1 MNKQVGGA
9 MEVIRTEGLR
19 KEFTTGFLRKKSVAV
34 ESLNLSVADGEIF
47 GFLGP
52 NGAGKTTTIKMLL
65 GLIYPTAGN
74 AWMLGEPIAHVE
86 MRKNIGFLP
95 EQPYFYDYLTAE
107 EFLSFY
113 GGLFD
118 IRQSA
123 LTPKIKELLTLVGL
137 EGKEKVQ
144 LRKFSKGMLQRIG
157 IAQALINDPKLVI
170 LDEPMSGLDPIGRK
184 EIRDIIIHLKEKG
197 KTVFF
202 SSHILPDVE
211 MICDRVGIIGK
222 GKLLKTGRVEE
233 LISSMGTKSLELTIE
248 GVNGSLLQE
257 LKKTAE
263 KVVESGRKCL
273 LSFKLEEEARRAVEK
288 VVAAGGRIDSLTHQ
302 KVSLEEYFVKQIGE
316 KENV

>member
-1 MNKQVGGA
+1 

-19 KEFTTGFLRKKSVAV
+19 KEFTTGFMRKKSVAV
-34 ESLNLSVADGEIF
+34 ESLDLAVAEGEIF

-65 GLIYPTAGN
+65 GLIYPTSGN
-74 AWMLGEPIAHVE
+74 AWMLGEPITHVE

-118 IRQSA
+118 LKQST
-123 LTPKIKELLTLVGL
+123 LKPKIKELLSLVGL

-184 EIRDIIIHLKEKG
+184 EVRDIIIHLKEKG

-222 GKLLKTGRVEE
+222 GKLLKTGKVDD
-233 LISSMGTKSLELTIE
+233 LIHSMSTKSVEMMVE
-248 GVNGSLLQE
+248 GISEPVLKSLKIKVQKMVASGNKFLLVFEKDEDVQNGIKEMTL
-257 LKKTAE
+257 
-263 KVVESGRKCL
+263 SGGKIR
-273 LSFKLEEEARRAVEK
+273 S
-288 VVAAGGRIDSLTHQ
+288 ITQQ
-302 KVSLEEYFVKQIGE
+302 KMSLEEYFVKQIEEGSHA
-316 KENV
+316 

>member
-1 MNKQVGGA
+1 
-9 MEVIRTEGLR
+9 MEIIKIEGLR

-34 ESLNLSVADGEIF
+34 ESLNLSVEEGEIF

-65 GLIYPTAGN
+65 GLIYPTGGN
-74 AWMLGEPIAHVE
+74 AWMFGQPVSNVR
-86 MRKNIGFLP
+86 MRRNVGFLP

-123 LTPKIKELLTLVGL
+123 LTPKIKELLSLVGL
-137 EGKEKVQ
+137 EGKDKVQ

-157 IAQALINDPKLVI
+157 IAQALINDPKLII

-184 EIRDIIIHLKEKG
+184 EIRDIIMHLKEKG

-222 GKLLKTGRVEE
+222 GKLLKTGKVDD
-233 LISSMGTKSLELTIE
+233 LIHSMTTKSVEMMIE
-248 GVNGSLLQE
+248 GISETV
-257 LKKTAE
+257 LKNLKT
-263 KVVESGRKCL
+263 KVL
-273 LSFKLEEEARRAVEK
+273 K
-288 VVAAGGRIDSLTHQ
+288 VVASGNKFLLVFEKDEDVQNGIKEMTLNGGKIRSITQQ
-302 KVSLEEYFVKQIGE
+302 KMSLEEYFVKQIEEGSHA
-316 KENV
+316 

>member
-1 MNKQVGGA
+1 LQ
-9 MEVIRTEGLR
+9 VIRTEGLR
-19 KEFTTGFLRKKSVAV
+19 KEFTTGFFRKKSVAV
-34 ESLNLSVADGEIF
+34 ENLNLSVEEGEIF

-65 GLIYPTAGN
+65 GLIYPTSGN
-74 AWMLGEPIAHVE
+74 AWMLGEPVSHVE

-107 EFLSFY
+107 EFLLFY

-118 IRQSA
+118 IRQLT
-123 LTPKIKELLTLVGL
+123 LTPKIKELLSLVGL
-137 EGKEKVQ
+137 EGKEKIQ

-197 KTVFF
+197 KTIFF

-211 MICDRVGIIGK
+211 MICDRIGIIGK
-222 GKLLKTGRVEE
+222 GQLIKTGKVDD
-233 LISSMGTKSLELTIE
+233 LIHSMGTQSIEVTVE
-248 GVNGSLLQE
+248 GVSGNVLAKLEAQGSRVQQALTSGNRSLLVF
-257 LKKTAE
+257 E
-263 KVVESGRKCL
+263 KEDDVQRGIKMIM
-273 LSFKLEEEARRAVEK
+273 AD
-288 VVAAGGRIDSLTHQ
+288 GGKIISVTHQ
-302 KVSLEEYFVKQIGE
+302 KMSLEDYFVKQIGE
-316 KENV
+316 QSHD

>member
-1 MNKQVGGA
+1 
-9 MEVIRTEGLR
+9 MEVIKTEGLR

-34 ESLNLSVADGEIF
+34 ESLDLAVAEGEIF

-74 AWMLGEPIAHVE
+74 AWMLGEPISNVE

-118 IRQSA
+118 VKQSTVA
-123 LTPKIKELLTLVGL
+123 LKIMELLPLVGL

-222 GKLLKTGRVEE
+222 GKLLKTGKVDD
-233 LISSMGTKSLELTIE
+233 LIHSMATKSIEMMIE
-248 GVNGSLLQE
+248 GISENVLRKLEAQSSRLQKVATSGNKSLLIF
-257 LKKTAE
+257 E
-263 KVVESGRKCL
+263 K
-273 LSFKLEEEARRAVEK
+273 EEEVQNGIR
-288 VVAAGGRIDSLTHQ
+288 VVMENGGKIISITQQ
-302 KVSLEEYFVKQIGE
+302 KMSLEEYFVKQIE
-316 KENV
+316 EESNA

>member
-1 MNKQVGGA
+1 MK
-9 MEVIRTEGLR
+9 EVVKIEGLR
-19 KEFTTGFLRKKSVAV
+19 KEFTTGFFRKKSVAV
-34 ESLNLSVADGEIF
+34 EKLDLSVSEGEIF

-74 AWMLGEPIAHVE
+74 AWMLGEPISNVE

-113 GGLFD
+113 GGLFY
-118 IRQSA
+118 IQSA
-123 LTPKIKELLTLVGL
+123 ALNPKIRELLSLVGL
-137 EGKEKVQ
+137 EGREKTQ

-157 IAQALINDPKLVI
+157 IAQALINDPKLII

-184 EIRDIIIHLKEKG
+184 EVREIILHLKEKG
-197 KTVFF
+197 KAIFF

-211 MICDRVGIIGK
+211 MICDRIGIIGN

-233 LISSMGTKSLELTIE
+233 LISATGTKSLELTVE
-248 GVNGSLLQE
+248 GVNGALLQE
-257 LKKTAE
+257 LKSSAKN
-263 KVVESGRKCL
+263 VVESGRKCL
-273 LSFKLEEEARRAVEK
+273 LSFEMEEEVRNAVEK
-288 VVAAGGRIDSLTHQ
+288 VVAAGGKIDSLTHQ
-302 KVSLEEYFVKQIGE
+302 KMSLEEYFVKQ
-316 KENV
+316 

>member
-1 MNKQVGGA
+1 MN
-9 MEVIRTEGLR
+9 EVIKTEGLR
-19 KEFTTGFLRKKSVAV
+19 KEFTTGFFRKKSVAV
-34 ESLNLSVADGEIF
+34 ENLDLSVSEGEIF

-52 NGAGKTTTIKMLL
+52 NGSGKTTTIKMLL
-65 GLIYPTAGN
+65 GLIYPSAGN
-74 AWMLGEPIAHVE
+74 AWMLGEPIPNVQ

-123 LTPKIKELLTLVGL
+123 LNLKMKELLSLVGL
-137 EGKEKVQ
+137 EGKEKIQ

-222 GKLLKTGRVEE
+222 GKILKTGKVDD
-233 LISSMGTKSLELTIE
+233 LIHSMATKSVEMMVEGLNEKVLRKLEAQSSKLPKVATS
-248 GVNGSLLQE
+248 GNKSLLMFE
-257 LKKTAE
+257 KEAE
-263 KVVESGRKCL
+263 VQNGIRTVMEN
-273 LSFKLEEEARRAVEK
+273 
-288 VVAAGGRIDSLTHQ
+288 GGKIISITQQ
-302 KVSLEEYFVKQIGE
+302 KMSLEEYFVKQIEEGSHA
-316 KENV
+316 

>member
-1 MNKQVGGA
+1 MIK
-9 MEVIRTEGLR
+9 IEGLR
-19 KEFTTGFLRKKSVAV
+19 KEFTTGFLRKRSVAV
-34 ESLNLSVADGEIF
+34 ESLNLSVEEGEIF

-65 GLIYPTAGN
+65 GLIYPTGGN
-74 AWMLGEPIAHVE
+74 AWMFGQPVSNVQ
-86 MRKNIGFLP
+86 MRRNVGFLP

-118 IRQSA
+118 IRESV
-123 LTPKIKELLTLVGL
+123 LTLKIKELLSLVGL
-137 EGKEKVQ
+137 EGKEEIQ

-184 EIRDIIIHLKEKG
+184 EIRDIIMCLKENG
-197 KTVFF
+197 KTIFF

-222 GKLLKTGRVEE
+222 GKLLKTGKVDD
-233 LISSMGTKSLELTIE
+233 LIYSLSTKSIEMMVEGLNEDVLRKLEAQGSKLQRAATS
-248 GVNGSLLQE
+248 GKKSLLIFE
-257 LKKTAE
+257 KEAE
-263 KVVESGRKCL
+263 VQNGIRTVM
-273 LSFKLEEEARRAVEK
+273 AN
-288 VVAAGGRIDSLTHQ
+288 GGKIISITPQ
-302 KVSLEEYFVKQIGE
+302 KMSLEEYFVKQIEEGRHA
-316 KENV
+316 